1 MIPQVGMEVDM
12 DEITN
17 NTDAIE
23 AAQCE
28 CCAAEGEER
37 SPCECCSGKRKER
50 SEKERR
56 ELLNRLR
63 RIEGQVRGVANMLEK
78 DTYCTDILMQVTAIS
93 AALNSFSKVLLAS
106 HVRSCVAEDIR
117 AGNDDTIDELVF
129 LLQKLM
135 K

>member
-1 MIPQVGMEVDM
+1 M

-23 AAQCE
+23 AAHSE

>member
-1 MIPQVGMEVDM
+1 
-12 DEITN
+12 
-17 NTDAIE
+17 
-23 AAQCE
+23 
-28 CCAAEGEER
+28 
-37 SPCECCSGKRKER
+37 
-50 SEKERR
+50 
-56 ELLNRLR
+56 
-63 RIEGQVRGVANMLEK
+63 MLEK